1 MTMLISSGSTFQSRY
16 IIYVCISIFQ
26 VSWVRYRDTSLIAVG
41 KFVYISD
48 HRFKVL
54 HEPNSSEW
62 FLIIKAVTYE
72 DEGIYEC
79 QVNSEPYKTYQ
90 FQLSVVGEYFLVM
103 FVLQCDK

>member
-1 MTMLISSGSTFQSRY
+1 MLIFSGSTFQSRY
-16 IIYVCISIFQ
+16 IIYVCIPIFQ

-90 FQLSVVGEYFLVM
+90 FQLSVVGEYFLAM
-103 FVLQCDK
+103 FILQCDK